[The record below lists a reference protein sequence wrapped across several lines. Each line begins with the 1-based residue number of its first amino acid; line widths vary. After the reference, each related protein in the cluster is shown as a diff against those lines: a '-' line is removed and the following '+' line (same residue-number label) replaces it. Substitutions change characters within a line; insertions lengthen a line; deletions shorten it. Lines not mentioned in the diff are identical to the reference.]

1 MNKNLRNKLD
11 NHEVSY
17 NPKHWEQ
24 LNSRLAD
31 QNRRKV
37 WWQYGMIATV
47 VCGVLLVGSLS
58 YQYIGKNDLKL
69 TDKVGAEKL
78 YTNKVEQSLAVAQN
92 KEMKTVEVVADLQ
105 TVDNKADKV
114 ENATKVKAKTTSKTI
129 AKTTS
134 VAETKAVGQTNL
146 LENAQKNV
154 AKNKNLIQTKDKN
167 VASLLPNKT
176 QKTSISSLAEQKT
189 PVNALAEEQKIQYFI
204 LQGKNK
210 VVLGYDTLKPPIIPY
225 YRKTN
230 NSANMPTLAEATPK
244 IRRFRLGLATMLM
257 NTNLSVSN
265 ENQSNVV
272 GVGSQHSNKT
282 TQQALAMNMGL
293 LAEYSVGRFSI
304 GTGALLAGYE
314 LNYGKSENSQIAL
327 DTFSLL
333 NKSAS
338 NNVTYKI
345 KQLLIPI
352 TVRYDAV
359 VGKKGKWFASAMLIN
374 NFLLESTKQEEK
386 VAFFFEN
393 DQPVI
398 TSTPSQTPNT
408 KTIFRYS
415 QQTEKVE
422 TNNFIPLTALQFQ
435 IGYERNVGKH
445 FSYQIEPFVRLALRS
460 ETDSQFQVSATGV
473 CVRMNYLR

>member
-47 VCGVLLVGSLS
+47 LCGVLLVGSLS
-58 YQYIGKNDLKL
+58 YQYVGKNDLKL

-78 YTNKVEQSLAVAQN
+78 HTNKVEHGLKLAQN
-92 KEMKTVEVVADLQ
+92 KEMKTVGVIADLQ

-114 ENATKVKAKTTSKTI
+114 ENATKIKAISTT
-129 AKTTS
+129 
-134 VAETKAVGQTNL
+134 ETKTVGQTNL
-146 LENAQKNV
+146 LGKAPKNV
-154 AKNKNLIQTKDKN
+154 AKSENLIQSKDKN
-167 VASLLPNKT
+167 VASLLPNET
-176 QKTSISSLAEQKT
+176 QKTGVSS
-189 PVNALAEEQKIQYFI
+189 VEEQKIQYFI

-210 VVLGYDTLKPPIIPY
+210 VVLGYDTLKPPMIPY

-230 NSANMPTLAEATPK
+230 NSANMPTLAEVTPK
-244 IRRFRLGLATMLM
+244 IRRFRLGLTTMLM
-257 NTNLSVSN
+257 NTNLSVGN
-265 ENQSNVV
+265 ENLTNTIGIS
-272 GVGSQHSNKT
+272 SQHSNET
-282 TQQALAMNMGL
+282 TQQALAMNVGL

-314 LNYGKSENSQIAL
+314 MNYGKSENSQIAL
-327 DTFSLL
+327 DTFNLL

-359 VGKKGKWFASAMLIN
+359 VSKKSKWFASAMLLS

-386 VAFFFEN
+386 VAFYFEN
-393 DQPVI
+393 NQPVI
-398 TSTPSQTPNT
+398 TTTPSQTPNT

-435 IGYERNVGKH
+435 IGYERNIGKH
-445 FSYQIEPFVRLALRS
+445 FSYQIEPFVRVALRA
-460 ETDSQFQVSATGV
+460 ETDSQFQVSATGL